1 MSEALI
7 RKLVKEAV
15 INLGGKNYQVPKAK
29 YDELVSLMTGIGIE
43 EFDPLKEPSK
53 SGFAEEKHWQN
64 WIKSV
69 EGIISD
75 EKLQRLYFLLYGTGA
90 GSSNTKYLDNVLD
103 RLYDADPAALDKAL
117 FSVESPGSSVK
128 VPDVLKPVAEIN
140 TVSGG
145 GSKADEI
152 GKGEL
157 VVPLLFKDAQGAFG
171 NALYDVTVNGENWH
185 LKGIA
190 GINSSVRSSKLLGP
204 VGKAV
209 TDAIGTEKGELGA
222 SRLRD
227 NYKQAASIMGLP
239 EDSTPSF
246 VLDEFQKKINDEYR
260 SSLTN
265 ESGVVFYIS
274 KNSTLYFRQPNEVI
288 VNNITANQPSIAMGI
303 DSQGT
308 YANLSKKLSESIIR
322 TLIREELTRSDKS
335 DIERIAKKQAKK
347 YFDQQISKAIDAE
360 IGKSFFGTR
369 GKINKHVDDAITD
382 RFKKAKNDKDFDE
395 AVIRVAKR
403 VLKAMNDLHHKRNN
417 LIDNM
422 PVPKS

>member
-322 TLIREELTRSDKS
+322 TLIREE
-335 DIERIAKKQAKK
+335 
-347 YFDQQISKAIDAE
+347 
-360 IGKSFFGTR
+360 
-369 GKINKHVDDAITD
+369 
-382 RFKKAKNDKDFDE
+382 
-395 AVIRVAKR
+395 
-403 VLKAMNDLHHKRNN
+403 
-417 LIDNM
+417 
-422 PVPKS
+422 